1 VEQLAAGTARPR
13 VARRTHRPEV
23 RRLAEIYEA
32 VAARVVRVG
41 LNGGE
46 RTIQDSSELIEE

>member
-1 VEQLAAGTARPR
+1 LRLAAGGPRPR
-13 VARRTHRPEV
+13 AARRRTYRPEV
-23 RRLAEIYEA
+23 CRLAEIYEA

-46 RTIQDSSELIEE
+46 RTIQDSFELIEE